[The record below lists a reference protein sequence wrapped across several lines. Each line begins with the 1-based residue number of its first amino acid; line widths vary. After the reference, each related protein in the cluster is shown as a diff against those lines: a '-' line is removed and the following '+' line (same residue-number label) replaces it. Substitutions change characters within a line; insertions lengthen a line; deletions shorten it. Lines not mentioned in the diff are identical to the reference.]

1 MHFGKVYQNATI
13 FFAMVNCDWFSHA
26 FASNFI
32 IIAVRGKTT
41 PNFQFRV
48 NVEFGNISSDISSGT
63 VGVPYSRFE
72 MSKIKLG
79 QRAAWVSV
87 NAAWVS
93 VNTA

>member
-1 MHFGKVYQNATI
+1 
-13 FFAMVNCDWFSHA
+13 MVNCDWFSPA

-32 IIAVRGKTT
+32 FIAVRGKTT
-41 PNFQFRV
+41 PDFHVNGNNTEFNLEFR
-48 NVEFGNISSDISSGT
+48 NISSDIASGT

-87 NAAWVS
+87 N
-93 VNTA
+93 TA